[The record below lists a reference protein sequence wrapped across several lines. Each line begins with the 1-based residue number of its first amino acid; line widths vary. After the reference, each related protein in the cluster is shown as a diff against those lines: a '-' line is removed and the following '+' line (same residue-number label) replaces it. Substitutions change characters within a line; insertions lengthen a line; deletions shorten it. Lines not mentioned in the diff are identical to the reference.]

1 MDNTKVKAETQEE
14 SQELSRDE
22 IKQDYNPH
30 KQSPCAAFLRT
41 YKSSFIKNFNKVC
54 QDKCTCDLFLK
65 ELNIEGDY
73 LYDVMFNPDIDVSEN
88 EVNSLFKK
96 LIHHAAQVDVVLN
109 QAWLQMI
116 DDYVSHLRQLNGRV
130 DEITSL
136 TALMNELFKKLDEAY
151 YEMRKPVNVTI
162 PHVDKAGDPYKRIIS
177 KFKRYIEDEPEADEE
192 FTDLQ
197 IHSFFRS
204 TPLKM
209 AATVDKIE
217 EESVTFNVHPY
228 VAIALQK
235 VAVAFISSP
244 VHDDIYK
251 AYADN
256 IDIENR
262 KVRFTS
268 FISQNN
274 NSDNRKHVRVELS
287 HITRA
292 MIIGKQAEAEGIIY
306 NISEAACAIYVR
318 NVNMNNFEPGT
329 PVRFITKLPD
339 TSSDNATEID
349 TMATV
354 LKSYK
359 QGKNDLHAHRIVIQY
374 NNEPSFFSGLA
385 NYISSRQ
392 REIIRELKD
401 ISEVT
406 ESENSEDSSHGKGKA
421 KGA

>member
-1 MDNTKVKAETQEE
+1 MDDIKVKEE
-14 SQELSRDE
+14 PQELSPEE

-30 KQSPCAAFLRT
+30 RQSTCADFLRS
-41 YKSSFIKNFNKVC
+41 YKASFIKNFKNICKENRS
-54 QDKCTCDLFLK
+54 CDLCLDK
-65 ELNIEGDY
+65 LNIESEY
-73 LYDVMFNPDIDVSEN
+73 LYDVMFNPDVDVSEGN
-88 EVNSLFKK
+88 VNSLFNK
-96 LIHHAAQVDVVLN
+96 LINHSAQVDVVLN
-109 QAWLQMI
+109 QVWLQMI
-116 DDYVSHLRQLNGRV
+116 DDYVIHLRQLKGRV

-136 TALMNELFKKLDEAY
+136 TTLINELFRMLDEAY
-151 YEMRKPVNVTI
+151 YEMRKPLNVTI
-162 PHVDKAGDPYKRIIS
+162 PQVDKASDPYRRIIA
-177 KFKRYIEDEPEADEE
+177 KFKRYIEVEPEADEE

-197 IHSFFRS
+197 IHSFFHS

-209 AATVDKIE
+209 AATVDNVE
-217 EESVTFNVHPY
+217 EESVIFNVHPY
-228 VAIALQK
+228 VTIALQK
-235 VAVAFISSP
+235 VPVAFISSP

-268 FISQNN
+268 FISHNN
-274 NSDNRKHVRVELS
+274 NSDNRKHVRVDLS
-287 HITRA
+287 QITRA
-292 MIIGKQAEAEGIIY
+292 MIVGRQAEAEGIIY

-329 PVRFITKLPD
+329 PVRFITRLPD

-374 NNEPSFFSGLA
+374 NNEPSFFAGLV
-385 NYISSRQ
+385 NYVSSRQ

-401 ISEVT
+401 LSEAAVD
-406 ESENSEDSSHGKGKA
+406 SDNS
-421 KGA
+421 